1 MKMTNLALVAT
12 TLALAQAGAFAD
24 SYTFTS
30 CIEIPLG
37 ADVESAAAVAE
48 YVATTGTATP
58 DDRGK
63 SGDTYYVLGTR
74 HTGTTITL
82 SLNNQT
88 AGDYVLSFKT
98 GMSNGD
104 ATGTVTVADGS
115 SYSKALENFSLADTS
130 WDLNDEHLILLPSLP
145 AGNFTITVNC
155 VSTSNGSS
163 YCGNYGH
170 FKISAVSDAAF
181 VLPSDDYLTVDAAY
195 ASLTSCSKD
204 SSNNGHTIGST
215 GDSTRFS
222 FTFYCPRSAQYG
234 LTYKTGSNG
243 YTANLNW
250 TVTNAVSRSQAWPAS
265 GVTTEAVAN
274 NSTWTLTDTHTLDF
288 GELDA
293 GLYIVT
299 AYVSDRANDGG
310 SNSYA
315 GNYGDFQFSLTEVGD
330 YDLTVSSLVEWSSY
344 YEAAQNVYVEEGGAI
359 AIDATSLATG
369 GTVTLPTNVTL
380 PYGASASDYYV
391 IKTGAATTE
400 TFNNDGTVTI
410 ASAQSVDSTTW
421 ASAIAGDWNT
431 AANWSHGVVPS
442 ATVAADFKA
451 NATAT
456 LSADAT
462 VKTLNLNGRTVTLS
476 GSNALSVDEFDSTET
491 GTIVLSGITLQSNGV
506 SGDTKDLTIPAGV
519 VLSIASNSIVKDNY
533 GIVYVNGTVDIASGV
548 TLRTDYSVSLL
559 GGGTGSGT
567 INSYAGS
574 GNERQLGGDWT
585 AFNGTFSGQNDTTFT
600 STFVADGSSTW
611 NCKSVKVQGTGSLG
625 ILNASIASDNAY
637 KLTVASGITEVVLA
651 GGTINSNISIPS
663 GLAFRKVGRGTLTLD
678 GVTLDSLTVAEGAM
692 AAGANAPTVGTLAMS
707 AGSYVVANATATISA
722 TTATVDG
729 VKVLIEDATV
739 LSAGATYNLITATA
753 LSGTPEAYAVD
764 SEGSDVPA
772 TNGKAKWYWLAK
784 VVNGGK
790 NLILREGN
798 LNAGFAIIVR

>member
-1 MKMTNLALVAT
+1 MKMTNLALMAAT
-12 TLALAQAGAFAD
+12 LVLAPAARSD
-24 SYTFTS
+24 SYTFTPGT
-30 CIEIPLG
+30 EIPLG
-37 ADVESAAAVAE
+37 ADVESTATIAG
-48 YVATTGTATP
+48 YVTTTGTATL
-58 DDRGK
+58 DSRGK
-63 SGDTYYVLGTR
+63 DGSTYYVLGTR
-74 HTGTTITL
+74 NAGTTIAL

-98 GMSNGD
+98 GMASGD
-104 ATGTVTVADGS
+104 AVGTVTVADGS
-115 SYSKALENFSLADTS
+115 SYSKMLENFSLADTN
-130 WDLNDEHLILLPSLP
+130 WDLNDEHLLLLPDLP
-145 AGNFTITVNC
+145 SGDFTITVNC
-155 VSTSNGSS
+155 VSSTNGNG
-163 YCGNYGH
+163 YFGNYGH

-181 VLPSDDYLTVDAAY
+181 VLPSDDYITVDAAY
-195 ASLTSCSKD
+195 ASLTSCSRD
-204 SSNNGHTIGST
+204 SSNNGRTIGST
-215 GDSTRFS
+215 GDNTRFS
-222 FTFYCPRSAQYG
+222 FTFYCPRHAKYA
-234 LTYKTGSNG
+234 LTYKTGSDG

-250 TVTNAVSRSQAWPAS
+250 TVANAVTRSQAWPAS
-265 GVTTEAVAN
+265 GVATEGVAN

-293 GLYIVT
+293 GLYTVT

-330 YDLTVSSLVEWSSY
+330 YDLTVSSLVEWSDY
-344 YEAAQNVYVEEGGAI
+344 YAAAQNVYVEEGGAI
-359 AIDATSLATG
+359 VIDATSLATG
-369 GTVTLPTNVTL
+369 GTVTLPSNVTL
-380 PYGASASDYYV
+380 PDGVSASDYYV

-421 ASAIAGDWNT
+421 ASVIAGDWNV

-491 GTIVLSGITLQSNGV
+491 GAIVFSGITLQSNGV
-506 SGDTKDLTIPAGV
+506 SGDTKDLAIPAGV
-519 VLSIASNSIVKDNY
+519 ALSIAANSILKDNY
-533 GIVYVNGTVDIASGV
+533 GIVYVNGPVDIASGA
-548 TLRTDYSVSLL
+548 TLRTDFSVSLL

-585 AFNGTFSGQNDTTFT
+585 GFDGTFSGQDNTTFT

-611 NCKSVKVQGTGSLG
+611 DCKSVKVEGTGSLG
-625 ILNASIASDNAY
+625 ILNASIASDKAY
-637 KLTVASGITEVVLA
+637 ALTVASGITEVVLA
-651 GGTINSNISIPS
+651 GGTINSAIDIPA
-663 GLAFRKVGRGTLTLD
+663 GIAFRKVGTGTLTLD
-678 GVTLDSLTVAEGAM
+678 GVSLDSLTVAEGVL
-692 AAGANAPTVGTLAMS
+692 AAGANAPTIGTLTMAS
-707 AGSYVVANATATISA
+707 GSYVAANTTVTINA

-729 VKVLIEDATV
+729 VNVLVEDATV
-739 LSAGATYNLITATA
+739 LSAGATYNLITATT
-753 LSGTPEAYAVD
+753 LSGTLEAYAVD
-764 SEGSDVPA
+764 SEGNHVAAS
-772 TNGKAKWYWLAK
+772 NGKAKNWWLAK
-784 VVNGGK
+784 ARGGV
-790 NLILREGN
+790 LRLTEGN
-798 LNAGFAIIVR
+798 PNAGMAVFIR

>member
-1 MKMTNLALVAT
+1 MKMTNLALVAA
-12 TLALAQAGAFAD
+12 TLVLAPAARSD
-24 SYTFTS
+24 SYTFTPGT
-30 CIEIPLG
+30 EIPLG
-37 ADVESAAAVAE
+37 ADVESTATIAG
-48 YVATTGTATP
+48 YVAPTGTAAL
-58 DDRGK
+58 DNRGK
-63 SGDTYYVLGTR
+63 DGSTYYVLGTR
-74 HTGTTITL
+74 NAGTTIAL

-98 GMSNGD
+98 GMDNGT
-104 ATGTVTVADGS
+104 ATAEIAVSGADYSQSVDVDLSQVGWDPVEEHVMLLQNLPSGDFSVTVTCSAT
-115 SYSKALENFSLADTS
+115 ANP
-130 WDLNDEHLILLPSLP
+130 N
-145 AGNFTITVNC
+145 N
-155 VSTSNGSS
+155 

-170 FKISAVSDAAF
+170 FKVSAVSDAAF
-181 VLPSDDYLTVDAAY
+181 VLPSDDYLTVDATY
-195 ASLTSCSKD
+195 ASLASCSRD
-204 SSNNGHTIGST
+204 NSNNGHTIGST
-215 GDSTRFS
+215 GDNTRFS
-222 FTFYCPRSAQYG
+222 FTFYCPRHAQYG
-234 LTYKTGSNG
+234 LTYKTGSDG

-250 TVTNAVSRSQAWPAS
+250 TVTNVVSRSQAWPAS
-265 GVTTEAVAN
+265 GVATEGVAN

-293 GLYIVT
+293 GLYTAT

-315 GNYGDFQFSLTEVGD
+315 GNYGDFQFSLTEVGN

-369 GTVTLPTNVTL
+369 GTVTLPSNVTL
-380 PYGASASDYYV
+380 PDGASASDYYV

-421 ASAIAGDWNT
+421 ASAIAGDWNA

-519 VLSIASNSIVKDNY
+519 VLSIASDSIVKDNY
-533 GIVYVNGTVDIASGV
+533 GIVYVNGTVEIASGV

-574 GNERQLGGDWT
+574 GNERQMGGDWT
-585 AFNGTFSGQNDTTFT
+585 GFDGTFSGQNTTTFT

-625 ILNASIASDNAY
+625 ILNASTASDNAY
-637 KLTVASGITEVVLA
+637 TLTVASGITEVVLA
-651 GGTINSNISIPS
+651 GGTINSAIAIPA
-663 GLAFRKVGRGTLTLD
+663 GIAFRKVGRGTLTLD
-678 GVTLDSLTVAEGAM
+678 GVTLDSLTAAEGAI
-692 AAGANAPTVGTLAMS
+692 AAGANAPTVGTLAMA
-707 AGSYVVANATATISA
+707 AGSYVVANTTATINA
-722 TTATVDG
+722 TTAAIDG
-729 VKVLIEDATV
+729 VKVLVADATA
-739 LSAGATYNLITATA
+739 LAAGTTYSLVSATA
-753 LSGTPEAYAVD
+753 LSGTPEVYAVD
-764 SEGSDVPA
+764 SEGNHVAAS
-772 TNGKAKWYWLAK
+772 NGKAKNWWLAK
-784 VVNGGK
+784 ARGGV
-790 NLILREGN
+790 LRLTEGN
-798 LNAGFAIIVR
+798 PNAGMTVVIR

>member
-1 MKMTNLALVAT
+1 MKMTNLVLMAAALV
-12 TLALAQAGAFAD
+12 LAPAARSD
-24 SYTFTS
+24 SYTFTPGT
-30 CIEIPLG
+30 EIPLG
-37 ADVESAAAVAE
+37 ADVESTATIAG
-48 YVATTGTATP
+48 YVTTTGTATL

-74 HTGTTITL
+74 YTGTTITL

-130 WDLNDEHLILLPSLP
+130 WNLNDEHLILLPSLP

-181 VLPSDDYLTVDAAY
+181 VLPSDEYLTVDAAY

-222 FTFYCPRSAQYG
+222 FTFYCPRHAQYG

-250 TVTNAVSRSQAWPAS
+250 MVTNAVSRSQAWPAS

-274 NSTWTLTDTHTLDF
+274 NSTWDLTDTHTLDF

-330 YDLTVSSLVEWSSY
+330 YDLTVSALVEWSDY

-359 AIDATSLATG
+359 VIDATSLATG
-369 GTVTLPTNVTL
+369 GTVTLPNNVTL
-380 PYGASASDYYV
+380 PDGASASDYYV
-391 IKTGAATTE
+391 IKTGALTTE

-410 ASAQSVDSTTW
+410 AAAESVDATTW
-421 ASAIAGDWNT
+421 TSATSGDWAT
-431 AANWSHGVVPS
+431 ADNWTHGVPS
-442 ATVAADFKA
+442 GDVAAAFKA
-451 NATAT
+451 NASAT

-462 VKTLNLNGRTVTLS
+462 VKTLNLNGRTITLS
-476 GSNALSVDEFDSTET
+476 GSNTLSVDEFDSTET
-491 GTIVLSGITLQSNGV
+491 GTIVLAGITLQSNGV
-506 SGDTKDLTIPAGV
+506 NGDTKDLTIPAGV
-519 VLSIASNSIVKDNY
+519 ALSIAANSILKDNY

-574 GNERQLGGDWT
+574 GNERQMGGDW
-585 AFNGTFSGQNDTTFT
+585 AGFDGTFSGQNDTIT

-625 ILNASIASDNAY
+625 ILNASTDSNNAY
-637 KLTVASGITEVVLA
+637 MLTVASGITEVVLA
-651 GGTINSNISIPS
+651 GGTINSAIAIP
-663 GLAFRKVGRGTLTLD
+663 ADIVFRKVGTGTLTLD
-678 GVTLDSLTVAEGAM
+678 GVSLDSLTVAEGAI
-692 AAGANAPTVGTLAMS
+692 AAGSAAPTIGTLTMAS
-707 AGSYVVANATATISA
+707 GSHVAANTTVTINA

-729 VKVLIEDATV
+729 VKVLIADDSALT
-739 LSAGATYNLITATA
+739 AGATYDLITATT
-753 LSGTPEAYAVD
+753 LSGTPAVYAVD
-764 SEGSDVPA
+764 SEGNHVAAS
-772 TNGKAKWYWLAK
+772 NGKPKNWWLAK
-784 VVNGGK
+784 SRGGV
-790 NLILREGN
+790 LRLTEGN
-798 LNAGFAIIVR
+798 PNAGLAIIFR